1 LALLALH
8 VNRMAHYY
16 RIVLYAI
23 VVTLMA
29 TGCVPK
35 EPFPPEQHFASSA
48 INVPFIF
55 PRSELCGSTSIE
67 MVSSYWQS
75 AASFTPKLSRS
86 ELDAHTLIPATGGT
100 LQIEML
106 TSARADGL
114 IAYPIEPTFEALFS
128 ELSAHH
134 PVIVLVNRS
143 FSWHPLWHYVPVIG
157 YDEQKRSIIVHF
169 SDQPNEAV
177 PLATFAALWKR
188 SGNWGVVLLPP
199 GELPVSVSS
208 KTFLRAVYEFEK
220 TGEGAGAI
228 LTYQSALARWP
239 EDTDILFALANAEY
253 NIMNISEAEKN
264 YRKLLV
270 LKPQYALALNNLS
283 ILLCHTGRSDEGL
296 KLLDK
301 IVSEDPKIQSLVQS
315 SRKEI
320 EAGCAPFQKK

>member
-1 LALLALH
+1 
-8 VNRMAHYY
+8 MSHYY

-35 EPFPPEQHFASSA
+35 EPFPPEQHYASSA
-48 INVPFIF
+48 INVPFIP

-75 AASFTPKLSRS
+75 TTSYIPKLTMQ
-86 ELDAHTLIPATGGT
+86 ELDGYTLIPAKGGT
-100 LQIEML
+100 LQIEMM
-106 TSARADGL
+106 TSARANGL
-114 IAYPIEPTFEALFS
+114 IAYPMEPTFDALFA

-143 FSWHPLWHYVPVIG
+143 FSWHPLWHYAPVIG
-157 YDEQKRSIIVHF
+157 YDEEKRQIIVHF

-199 GELPVSVSS
+199 GELPALVSS
-208 KTFLRAVYEFEK
+208 KTVLRSIYEFEK
-220 TGEGAGAI
+220 AGDRLGAI
-228 LTYQSALARWP
+228 RAYQSALIRWP
-239 EDTDILFALANAEY
+239 EDTDILFALANAEF
-253 NIMNISEAEKN
+253 NVSNFSEAEKN
-264 YRKLLV
+264 YRKLLA
-270 LKPQYALALNNLS
+270 LKPSHALALNNLS
-283 ILLCHTGRSDEGL
+283 MLLCRSSRSDEAL

-301 IVSEDPKIQSLVQS
+301 AVTDDPKIQSLIKS
-315 SRKEI
+315 SREEI
-320 EAGCAPFQKK
+320 EAGCIALPKK

>member
-1 LALLALH
+1 
-8 VNRMAHYY
+8 MMHY
-16 RIVLYAI
+16 IQIILYAF

-35 EPFPPEQHFASSA
+35 DPFPPTQHFTSSS
-48 INVPFIF
+48 INVPFIP

-67 MVSSYWQS
+67 MVSSFWKSTTAYL
-75 AASFTPKLSRS
+75 PKLSMS
-86 ELDAHTLIPATGGT
+86 ELDAHTLIPEKGGT
-100 LQIEML
+100 LQIEMV
-106 TSARADGL
+106 TAARANGL
-114 IAYPIEPTFEALFS
+114 IAYPMEPTFEALFS
-128 ELSAHH
+128 ELNAHH

-143 FSWHPLWHYVPVIG
+143 FSWHPLWHYAPVIG
-157 YDEQKRSIIVHF
+157 YDEKKRSIIVHF

-177 PLATFAALWKR
+177 PLATFGALWKR
-188 SGNWGVVLLPP
+188 SGNWGVILLPP
-199 GELPVSVSS
+199 GELPASVLS

-228 LTYQSALARWP
+228 LTYQSALMRWP

-253 NIMNISEAEKN
+253 NILNLSEAEKN

-270 LKPQYALALNNLS
+270 LKPAHPHALNNLS

-301 IVSEDPKIQSLVQS
+301 VVSDDPKILSLVKS
-315 SRKEI
+315 SRNEI
-320 EAGCAPFQKK
+320 EAGCVPFSNK